1 MILKVKN
8 ILSICF
14 LLYSFSITC
23 QSKKPNILFI
33 FSDDQC
39 FETIG
44 ANGQTIVET
53 PNLDKLT
60 KSGTTFTHAYN
71 MGAWNGAVCAASRA
85 MLITGTSLWQ
95 AQNAVKNV
103 RNKEQLSW
111 PEMMSQAGYTT
122 YMSGKWHV
130 PVPANSVFDVTNH
143 VRPGMPKTVKEAY
156 HRPVLGENPD
166 TAWYAWDKTNG
177 GFWQGGKHW
186 SAVLADDG
194 VAFIEKAKNDDNPFF
209 MYLAFNAPHD
219 PRQAPKA
226 YIDKYPLD
234 KIALPENY
242 QDLYPDMG
250 EDGVPKI
257 RDENLAPY
265 PRTEYAIKV
274 HRQEYYASITYMD
287 EQIGRILDALEKS
300 GKADN
305 TYIIFTSD
313 HGLAVGHHG
322 LVGKQNM
329 YEHSLRVPFIVNGPG
344 VKPGAK
350 IHSPIYLQDAMVTS
364 LELAKQKRPDHVV
377 FKSVLPLMKDSNK
390 KSYDAIYG
398 AYMGIQR
405 MIIVGDWKLIAY
417 PKLKKNKLFNLAKDP
432 LEMDNLASHPMYSEK
447 LEELRLAL
455 EKMMDKQNDPMSSI
469 AEADYEVKKQKA
481 H

>member
-1 MILKVKN
+1 MFHLNNKIFTFCLFW
-8 ILSICF
+8 ISLLS
-14 LLYSFSITC
+14 LA
-23 QSKKPNILFI
+23 QEKKPNILFI

-44 ANGQTIVET
+44 VNGQTIVET

-71 MGAWNGAVCAASRA
+71 MGSWSGAICVASRS

-95 AQNAVKNV
+95 AQNAVKKV
-103 RNKEQLSW
+103 KNKEQMSW
-111 PEMMSQAGYTT
+111 PEMMSQGGYTT

-130 PVPANSVFDVTNH
+130 PVSVSTLFDVTKN
-143 VRPGMPKTVKEAY
+143 VRAGMPKTVKKAY
-156 HRPVLGENPD
+156 NRPVIGED
-166 TAWYAWDKTNG
+166 TDNAWYSWDKANG
-177 GFWQGGKHW
+177 GFWEGGKHW

-194 VAFIEKAKNDDNPFF
+194 VEFIEKVKNDDKPFF

-250 EDGVPKI
+250 ENTVPKI

-329 YEHSLRVPFIVNGPG
+329 YEHSLRVPFIINGPK
-344 VKPGAK
+344 VKAGSK
-350 IHSPIYLQDAMVTS
+350 INTPIYLQDAMATS
-364 LELAKQKRPDHVV
+364 LELAKQNIPDYVA
-377 FKSVLPLMKDSNK
+377 FKSVLPLMKDDK
-390 KSYDAIYG
+390 KRNYDAIYG
-398 AYMGIQR
+398 AYQGKQR
-405 MIIVGDWKLIAY
+405 AIIKGNWKLIVY
-417 PKLKKNKLFNLAKDP
+417 PMIKKKKLFNLLDDEFEMNDLSTNPKYLNKLTEMTD
-432 LEMDNLASHPMYSEK
+432 LLEREMDKN
-447 LEELRLAL
+447 
-455 EKMMDKQNDPMSSI
+455 DDPMSSI
-469 AEADYEVKKQKA
+469 AEADYEVKTQKA